1 MHSYSDPPSCYF
13 GAVASQGNHGTVNAA
28 STEDGTAT
36 LYLAP
41 WVDFGGTDKGTIDWF
56 CWIGRDRFSPSLI
69 TTQPSPNRRLA
80 EVEPYAEE
88 IWPLPELVTADAMP
102 ATILDIIQSRQVRVL
117 HIMNSRLGFQL
128 LPDLAFLPDPPA
140 VVVQLHVE
148 EEDRSGYVRY
158 VTTRYGNLV
167 DSFSVTSEHLA
178 EAVHGYGIPETK
190 IRVIYTGVDAEE
202 EFSPR
207 SATLAPGL
215 DADRFQILY
224 PARLTA
230 QKDPFL
236 MVEVADALRR
246 RKVDF
251 DLHVL
256 GEGDLEAEVRELV
269 RARGLDAQI
278 DFHPPTPNP
287 QRWYAAC
294 DAVLLTSLF
303 EGVPY
308 VTYESMAMG
317 VPIVAPELPGNRELL
332 GADYELIDPRDSSE
346 AYADRLMRLRDDK
359 PARVALGEAM
369 RRRVRDRFTLKQM
382 AEQHEELYKELLE
395 PESRRRREPRA
406 QGPLREAPEAE
417 RIRFLDRP
425 LMGSPLVSVLVPH
438 HNQLGALGECVDS
451 IRAQSHPAVELIVV
465 DDCSTEAGV
474 EDFLSALE
482 AAEATTV
489 VRLSRNEGP
498 APARN
503 AGLSHC
509 TGRYVLPVDADNVL
523 LTDAIELL
531 VEQLSTAGEEIG
543 FIYPNLQYFG
553 NREDYFEAPEY
564 NLYHLLYSNY
574 CDTCSLFDRSVFD
587 SGIRYP
593 EDHDGHEDWALVLML
608 AARGVRGEP
617 ANRPT
622 VRYRKWGF
630 NRSDSIEHTADRRDK
645 MICGIAA
652 QVGPEG
658 RIKAREAP
666 ALSLIPLDSIDLG
679 EEGEALA
686 SGLEKQT
693 CDDLEL
699 VARFDGPWPAR
710 QMTAVVR
717 RIPPRL
723 TQHPGEALRHGLHL
737 ARGRFVAVTAGTAA
751 PLLSDPSFAEKILRR
766 FTASAGELDA
776 IVLVDDGEQG
786 RFALQPLSEL
796 SGEPHTVIWHERA
809 RSALPR
815 GLHADRQRPVASL
828 ARLFCGAGMNVE
840 WRYFRSPDHRPPSG
854 REDSRDLLP
863 KPSDP
868 IPTVAGHRRLPAA
881 DGPRLPGERTYQVP
895 RLQEAGAWRPPL
907 THLTYRCREV
917 HGERRIVTSGSM
929 PDGFVPEWNLGAL
942 LNEGPEGTAR
952 LVCVDDRYR
961 VLPRG
966 AWREDSGATETIGYL
981 ETVWLPQLEAIAL
994 AIHRD
999 TGQETL
1005 VTVPSDRLLPEVD
1018 LVETLGFVEPAP
1030 AQPREVP
1037 RTDLSHGM
1045 VGLVKAL
1052 DRRAGRHR
1060 YAIGAVP
1067 AGEPV
1072 DELGAL
1078 AESELQGSIAA
1089 WIVDGSLVTEGHRP
1103 LRQKSQPASALR
1115 WIAEP
1120 LTGRGTVSPATWTRA
1135 IAERSF
1141 ASVAHLAHRSPVPQD
1156 PASEPDGWLFGS
1168 FRAGRVPLYA
1178 SYHPVTGDQLLTQSD
1193 AEALIMGYAQ
1203 PELIGFLRPTAPVTG
1218 NRDWPRPR
1226 IPWAR
1231 RFGLH
1236 P

>member
-1 MHSYSDPPSCYF
+1 MRANS
-13 GAVASQGNHGTVNAA
+13 G
-28 STEDGTAT
+28 EDRQPV

-56 CWIGRDRFSPSLI
+56 RWIDRERFAPSLI

-80 EVEPYAEE
+80 EIEPHAEE
-88 IWPLPELVTADAMP
+88 LWPLPELLPAEAMP
-102 ATILDIIQSRQVRVL
+102 ATILDILQSRRVRVL

-148 EEDRSGYVRY
+148 EEDRAGYVRY

-167 DSFSVTSEHLA
+167 DAFSVTSEHLA
-178 EAVHGYGIPETK
+178 EAVRGYGVPEAK
-190 IRVIYTGVDAEE
+190 IRVVYTGVDAEE
-202 EFSPR
+202 EF
-207 SATLAPGL
+207 APGL
-215 DADRFQILY
+215 AAPLPGLNEDRFQILY

-230 QKDPFL
+230 QKDPLL
-236 MVEVADALRR
+236 MVEVAEALRR
-246 RKVDF
+246 REVPF

-269 RARGLDAQI
+269 SARGLDSRI
-278 DFHPPTPNP
+278 SFHPPTPSP

-308 VTYESMAMG
+308 VTFESMAMG

-332 GADYELIDPRDSSE
+332 GAGYELIDPRDSSE
-346 AYADRLMRLRDDK
+346 AYADCLMRLHADAT
-359 PARVALGEAM
+359 ARVALGEAM
-369 RRRVRDRFTLKQM
+369 RRRVRDRFTLKRM
-382 AEQHEELYKELLE
+382 AEQHEELYGELLE
-395 PESRRRREPRA
+395 AKSSRRPRPGAPDPPRQTSPDTEP
-406 QGPLREAPEAE
+406 L
-417 RIRFLDRP
+417 RFLDRP
-425 LMGSPLVSVLVPH
+425 LMGTPLVSVLVPH
-438 HNQLGALGECVDS
+438 YNQLGVLGECVDS

-465 DDCSTEAGV
+465 DDGSTEPGAS
-474 EDFLSALE
+474 DFLAALD

-498 APARN
+498 ARARN

-509 TGRYVLPVDADNVL
+509 KGRYVLPVDADNVL
-523 LTDAIELL
+523 LPDAVELL
-531 VEQLSTAGEEIG
+531 VEQLRTSGEEIG
-543 FIYPNLQYFG
+543 FIYPNIQYFG

-587 SGIRYP
+587 AGIRYP

-617 ANRPT
+617 ANMPT

-630 NRSDSIEHTADRRDK
+630 NRSDSIEHTTDRRDK
-645 MICGIAA
+645 LICGIAA
-652 QVGPEG
+652 QAGLEG

-666 ALSLIPLDSIDLG
+666 ALSLVPLDSIDLD
-679 EEGEALA
+679 EDRETLA
-686 SGLEKQT
+686 AGLGRQT

-699 VARFDGPWPAR
+699 IARFDGSWPAGE
-710 QMTAVVR
+710 AASAVR
-717 RIPPRL
+717 RVPPRL
-723 TQHPGEALRHGLHL
+723 AQQPAEALRHGLGM
-737 ARGRFVAVTAGTAA
+737 ARGRFVAVTAGTAT
-751 PLLSDPSFAEKILRR
+751 PLLRDPSFVEKILRR
-766 FTASAGELDA
+766 FTAAPEGLDA
-776 IVLVDDGEQG
+776 IALVDDGEAG

-796 SGEPHTVIWHERA
+796 SGEPHTVIWRERA
-809 RSALPR
+809 ESALPR
-815 GLHADRQRPVASL
+815 GLHADRQRPVPSL
-828 ARLFCGAGMNVE
+828 ARLFCGAGLNVE
-840 WRYFRSPDHRPPSG
+840 WRYFRSPDRRRRAG
-854 REDSRDLLP
+854 REESRDLLP

-868 IPTVAGHRRLPAA
+868 IPTGASHRRLAA
-881 DGPRLPGERTYQVP
+881 VDRPQLPGERAYEVP
-895 RLQEAGAWRPPL
+895 RLQEAGPWRPPL

-942 LNEGPEGTAR
+942 LSEGPEGTAR
-952 LVCVDDRYR
+952 LVRVDDRFQ

-966 AWREDSGATETIGYL
+966 AWRKAPGEAETIGYL

-994 AIHRD
+994 AVHRE
-999 TGQETL
+999 TGQETI
-1005 VTVPSDRLLPEVD
+1005 VTVPGDRLLPEVD

-1037 RTDLSHGM
+1037 RADLGHGM

-1060 YAIGAVP
+1060 YEIGGVP
-1067 AGEPV
+1067 AGELV

-1089 WIVDGSLVTEGHRP
+1089 WIVDGSLVTERHRP
-1103 LRQKSQPASALR
+1103 RRQKSQPAAALR

-1120 LTGRGTVSPATWTRA
+1120 LTGRGTVSRGTWTRA

-1141 ASVAHLAHRSPVPQD
+1141 ASVARLAHRPPATHA
-1156 PASEPDGWLFGS
+1156 PASEPAGWLFDS
-1168 FRAGRVPLYA
+1168 FRPGRVPLYA
-1178 SYHPVTGDQLLTQSD
+1178 SYHSVTGDQLLTRSGTQ
-1193 AEALIMGYAQ
+1193 ALEMGYAQ
-1203 PELIGFLRPTAPVTG
+1203 PELIGFLRPIAPVTG
-1218 NRDWPRPR
+1218 NRDWPRPQV
-1226 IPWAR
+1226 PWAR